1 VKRRDL
7 IRVAPALL
15 TAPAI
20 FAAAPARG
28 ASDARYNPIE
38 EGLPTTSDI
47 EAEIARVPLGGVVDL
62 RGGTYHLDR
71 TLLLRTGR
79 TLANAT
85 LFASTDDGN
94 AIEIRDQYTGTRG
107 GNIRNVLDNVRLDG
121 RGMGRGLLISARS
134 VGLESVNITDF
145 ARGVQAG
152 SNSYIWAWDKVWI
165 HDCKHAVW
173 FLGHN
178 LTNSGENIAMYS
190 CTFAACSGSA
200 VVLTGCGVRMFACS
214 VDYNEGYGMDIGQDG
229 RVAAFGCHFENYK
242 GKQHVH
248 TRANGK
254 FESENSTYVWTK
266 RPTASR

>member
-1 VKRRDL
+1 MKRRDL
-7 IRVAPALL
+7 IRVAPAILA
-15 TAPAI
+15 APAI
-20 FAAAPARG
+20 CTASSARG
-28 ASDARYNPIE
+28 VTDARYNPIDE
-38 EGLPTTSDI
+38 SLPTTSAI

-85 LFASTDDGN
+85 LLASTSEGT

-107 GNIRNVLDNVRLDG
+107 GNIRNVLDNVRVDG
-121 RGMGRGLLISARS
+121 QGKGRGLLISARS

-152 SNSYIWAWDKVWI
+152 SNSYIWAWNKLWI
-165 HDCKHAVW
+165 HDCRHAVW
-173 FLGHN
+173 FLGHK

-190 CTFAACSGSA
+190 CTFAGCSDSA
-200 VVLTGCGVRMFACS
+200 VVLTGGGFRMFACS
-214 VDYNEGYGMDIGQDG
+214 IDYNEGYGLDIGQDG
-229 RVAAFGCHFENYK
+229 VVAAFGCHFENYK

-254 FESENSTYVWTK
+254 FQSENSTYVWTK
-266 RPTASR
+266 RKDDK